1 MLLPK
6 NINMK
11 RLPGYTLIEMLIVL
25 TIFLIL
31 SAFSFSAFSGLRDTV
46 TLNEDILTL
55 QQEIRWAQRSALFLE
70 RGTNERWIYGIG
82 IDFSRFE
89 EEKVYTLFKW
99 CSQFDDYGDPR
110 TRSNLPNF
118 NPSSNISDLNGDFP
132 SETLSNER
140 CSLGGSESE
149 IIRVPGRLD
158 GSVSENFSVVIP
170 DSLNAEGDIG
180 GKPVYVLFEAVSGRM
195 FMYDIN
201 GNVVNY
207 SSGGEIV
214 NDNVDFTV
222 QISAPSTGTVK
233 VVEIGNVSGRISIN
247 TLKGNE

>member
-6 NINMK
+6 YINMK

-99 CSQFDDYGDPR
+99 CSQYREFGPSR
-110 TRSNLPNF
+110 TRSVLPNF
-118 NPSSNISDLNGDFP
+118 DPQLSLGALNGDFP
-132 SETLSNER
+132 VSATYLNSS
-140 CSLGGSESE
+140 CSAN
-149 IIRVPGRLD
+149 D
-158 GSVSENFSVVIP
+158 SENEIVRVSGRIDGTVAKDFAVEIP
-170 DSLNAEGDIG
+170 DSVNAQGDSAG
-180 GKPVYVLFEAVSGRM
+180 SPVYVLFEAVSGRM
-195 FMYDIN
+195 FLYDSAGSI
-201 GNVVNY
+201 VNY
-207 SSGGEIV
+207 DSDGDMVSEP
-214 NDNVDFTV
+214 VDFLVEIT
-222 QISAPSTGTVK
+222 APSTGRK
-233 VVEIGNVSGRISIN
+233 KSIQIGNISGKMSLESEE
-247 TLKGNE
+247 T